1 MKQKPTRARLP
12 VLGEPVT
19 FWPAEFVTPAGTR
32 PSLTGHIVYIN
43 EPHRYY
49 TVEFQ
54 VFGCIMHKSFKFE
67 EGIGYDADLVFNADR
82 TGKKYGRR

>member
-1 MKQKPTRARLP
+1 MKQTSTKARLP

-19 FWPAEFVTPAGTR
+19 FWPAEFVIPAGTR
-32 PSLTGHIVYIN
+32 PALTGHIVYIN

-54 VFGCIMHKSFKFE
+54 VSGYQLRESFRFE
-67 EGIGYDADLVFNADR
+67 EGIGYDADLVFRANR
-82 TGKKYGRR
+82 PGKK